1 MQISILIGKYE
12 FDIINHDAFLDEYQD
27 SANRIFVYL
36 GILFYDMQK
45 TFKNQLERDQQH
57 WQDKIYSRYSLYRL
71 CTIKKDFQMES

>member
-1 MQISILIGKYE
+1 
-12 FDIINHDAFLDEYQD
+12 
-27 SANRIFVYL
+27 
-36 GILFYDMQK
+36 MQK